1 MSNDKYKITEEEQE
15 KIKLY
20 TARSLPNNP
29 TERGM
34 SPAAIKAFF
43 YKFLEPLFKV
53 LNDKYSLIEAGDFRS
68 ITSARYVAPDKYLLN
83 SYVNDISVIPEG
95 AAYIGELKEA
105 MTSYLTDEYLGS
117 AEALFYKNQED
128 TENSEAGFVID
139 LDNERN
145 IGFVQIYVLSVIR
158 DATMNAYIS
167 SDGVSFQ
174 KCDTLNLAVTPV
186 SNVLCAYRF
195 KIGKKARYLK
205 IVQEGDDHTN
215 GTFAMKGI
223 EIYEANYE
231 GRYII
236 KQQSGNVIELDTF
249 IASSL
254 VDELICHRDMAKTWA
269 EGEAVIEGL
278 EEDGTAKY
286 SAKHWASKSQA
297 LYDDI
302 DDKKGKVNGYAP
314 LEEVDGQVKIPSVYI
329 NQFDHKRHIKI
340 TSEDELDTLISNG
353 TAQGGDIAILIESV
367 YEVDSKGN
375 KIEGTEVE
383 AITKTWLLYAEYDS
397 EEKEIA
403 GSQEWIR
410 YGLSYATNAGY
421 STYANNAGNSQ
432 KINGIFIQQMT
443 ESAYEALSVKP
454 SGVCITTIGE

>member
-20 TARSLPNNP
+20 TARALPNNP

-34 SPAAIKAFF
+34 PPLAIKAFF

-128 TENSEAGFVID
+128 TKNSEAGFIIE

-314 LEEVDGQVKIPSVYI
+314 LEHIEGEEYPKIPSMYI
-329 NQFDHKRHIKI
+329 NQIDIKEYKKI
-340 TSEDELDTLISNG
+340 TDVSQLDTIP
-353 TAQGGDIAILIESV
+353 AQLHDVAILVEPEYV
-367 YEVDSKGN
+367 AETDGN
-375 KIEGTEVE
+375 LVPTGELV
-383 AITKTWLLYAEYDS
+383 ITKSWLLYDVAED
-397 EEKEIA
+397 
-403 GSQEWIR
+403 GTREWIK
-410 YGLSYATNAGY
+410 YGLSYATNSGY